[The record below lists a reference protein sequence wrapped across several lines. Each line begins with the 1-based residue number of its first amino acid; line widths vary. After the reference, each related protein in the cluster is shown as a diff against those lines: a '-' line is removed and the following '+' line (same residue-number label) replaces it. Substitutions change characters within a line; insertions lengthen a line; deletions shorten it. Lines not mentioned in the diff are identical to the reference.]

1 MRGREKVEGCR
12 ELRSGGRAWPRDRK
26 SCSGLL
32 GTDSGLWLSAPHTA
46 LICSWPKPGLAPPS
60 QGASRP
66 APGRSRLLLDA
77 ATSALEPEAPLQ
89 TYVRWKEN
97 KSKLLPRED
106 LALPTAL
113 AAEVLAVLLT
123 HLPLGSPFS
132 QH

>member
-12 ELRSGGRAWPRDRK
+12 GLRSGGRAWPRDRDPE
-26 SCSGLL
+26 SWSELL
-32 GTDSGLWLSAPHTA
+32 GTGSGLWLSAPHTA
-46 LICSWPKPGLAPPS
+46 LICSWPKPELAPPS

-97 KSKLLPRED
+97 KTKLPPRED
-106 LALPTAL
+106 PTLPTAL
-113 AAEVLAVLLT
+113 AAEVLAVPLT
-123 HLPLGSPFS
+123 HL
-132 QH
+132 